1 MTRSSRP
8 LRLAAVATTAALMT
22 SACTSDPAFWDAVA
36 LGLDEV
42 AADMA
47 WETANC
53 YWATPPGN
61 PYGVAQQ
68 YCPGS
73 YGYQT
78 PVTVYVDRPHRD
90 HRRGEHRRRDPDRPR
105 DRNRKN

>member
-8 LRLAAVATTAALMT
+8 LRIAAAVTTAALMT
-22 SACTSDPAFWDAVA
+22 SACTSDPAFWNAVA

-47 WETANC
+47 WENANC
-53 YWATPPGN
+53 YWAPPPGN

-73 YGYQT
+73 YGYRT
-78 PVTVYVDRPHRD
+78 PVVYIDRPHRD
-90 HRRGEHRRRDPDRPR
+90 HRRGEHRDRDRPR
-105 DRNRKN
+105 DRDRRD